1 MFIAQPDT
9 KNTNIKNHFI
19 LQLPST
25 NVYYLSRI
33 IVNLESHYI
42 YDIFLLHH
50 LFGLE
55 NEPQVYIHFLIFYR
69 ISLVRRAKIS
79 VKPAY
84 LFSIFSKFQKIYV
97 CFLPFSNCKSH
108 YQWKKKIEKKTFFSK
123 FAKNNLEFKFHPT
136 NSFVLLEQLSKS
148 S

>member
-19 LQLPST
+19 LQLPT
-25 NVYYLSRI
+25 PNVYYLSRI
-33 IVNLESHYI
+33 IVNLGTHYM

-69 ISLVRRAKIS
+69 ISLVRRAKKVWS
-79 VKPAY
+79 QP
-84 LFSIFSKFQKIYV
+84 IFSQYFPSFKKFMFVFYHSQIANHITSEKKNWKKTPSFRSSQKIIWN
-97 CFLPFSNCKSH
+97 SNSI
-108 YQWKKKIEKKTFFSK
+108 QQT
-123 FAKNNLEFKFHPT
+123 
-136 NSFVLLEQLSKS
+136 VLYY
-148 S
+148 

>member
-1 MFIAQPDT
+1 MPLQD
-9 KNTNIKNHFI
+9 HF
-19 LQLPST
+19 LLNLTVFPST
-25 NVYYLSRI
+25 PFNKWDWYRDGISQIWTYSLT
-33 IVNLESHYI
+33 HYM

-108 YQWKKKIEKKTFFSK
+108 YQWEKKLKKKPSFTSSQKIIW
-123 FAKNNLEFKFHPT
+123 
-136 NSFVLLEQLSKS
+136 NSNSIQQTVLYY
-148 S
+148 

>member
-1 MFIAQPDT
+1 M
-9 KNTNIKNHFI
+9 
-19 LQLPST
+19 
-25 NVYYLSRI
+25 YYLHRI
-33 IVNLESHYI
+33 IVNLGTHYMY

-69 ISLVRRAKIS
+69 ISLVRRAKKCEASLSFLNIFQVS
-79 VKPAY
+79 KNLC
-84 LFSIFSKFQKIYV
+84 LFFTILKLQIT
-97 CFLPFSNCKSH
+97 LPVR
-108 YQWKKKIEKKTFFSK
+108 KKIEKKPFFSK

-148 S
+148 L

>member
-1 MFIAQPDT
+1 M
-9 KNTNIKNHFI
+9 
-19 LQLPST
+19 
-25 NVYYLSRI
+25 YYLHRI
-33 IVNLESHYI
+33 IVNLGTHYMY

-69 ISLVRRAKIS
+69 ISLVRRAKTS

-84 LFSIFSKFQKIYV
+84 LFSIFSKFQKNLCLFFTILKLQIT
-97 CFLPFSNCKSH
+97 LPVR
-108 YQWKKKIEKKTFFSK
+108 KKIEKKPSFRISQK
-123 FAKNNLEFKFHPT
+123 FKFHPI

-148 S
+148 L

>member
-9 KNTNIKNHFI
+9 KNTNTKNHFI
-19 LQLPST
+19 LQLPT
-25 NVYYLSRI
+25 PNVYYLSRI

-69 ISLVRRAKIS
+69 ISLVRRAKTS

-84 LFSIFSKFQKIYV
+84 LFSIFSKFQKNLCLFFTILKLQIT
-97 CFLPFSNCKSH
+97 LPVR
-108 YQWKKKIEKKTFFSK
+108 KKKLKK
-123 FAKNNLEFKFHPT
+123 NLLLEFRK
-136 NSFVLLEQLSKS
+136 K
-148 S
+148 

>member
-108 YQWKKKIEKKTFFSK
+108 YQWEKKLK
-123 FAKNNLEFKFHPT
+123 KNPSFRSSQKIIW
-136 NSFVLLEQLSKS
+136 NSNSIQQTVLYY
-148 S
+148 